1 MANTYTQIYIH
12 IVFAVEGRYNLI
24 RDEFREELH
33 KYITGIIQNEKHKL
47 IIINSMTDH
56 VHILIGIKPD
66 NNLSDLVRDIKANS
80 SKLINEKKWIKG
92 RFNWQ
97 EGFGAFSYSHSQLDS
112 VANYIRN
119 QKKHHTKRS
128 FREEYIEL
136 LEKFNV
142 EYDPKYIFRPTEE

>member
-47 IIINSMTDH
+47 IIINSMIDH

-66 NNLSDLVRDIKANS
+66 SNLSDLVRDIKANS

-97 EGFGAFSYSHSQLDS
+97 EGFGAFSYSHSQLDD

-128 FREEYIEL
+128 FRDEYIEL